1 MEITFERKV
10 KINVCND
17 CPHFKEVEDTSVCFD
32 SFDDPNYDWYCQ
44 NKYADNS
51 GTSKHQYND
60 PKYGKFI
67 GGSYSRYGKCK
78 IPDWCPIKKREE
90 IQHKEGV
97 YYIENTIDEYRTKI
111 TCFCKTLDDARN
123 CIKECSDW
131 FRPKGTGTILFKP
144 FGVNQES
151 VEIERY

>member
-1 MEITFERKV
+1 MEVEIKKTFEV
-10 KINVCND
+10 NVCND

-32 SFDDPNYDWYCQ
+32 SFDEPNYDWYCT
-44 NKYADNS
+44 NKDANNKETYLE
-51 GTSKHQYND
+51 KYNN
-60 PKYGKFI
+60 KNGVSI
-67 GGSYSRYGKCK
+67 GGSYHRNGVCG
-78 IPDWCPIKKREE
+78 IPDWCPLKKRKE
-90 IQHKEGV
+90 IEHKEGV